1 VPEFEP
7 KIIAFCC
14 RYCAYTAADLAG
26 SMRLQYSPNIRVVEM
41 PCSGTI
47 EHSVLLN
54 TFEKGVDGVYI
65 AGCNLGD
72 CHFLRGNKRAIK
84 KVAAVKRIL
93 EEIGLGSE
101 RLEFFHV
108 PASEGTRFA
117 QVANEM
123 TERVRALG
131 PSPLKGTMGSS
142 PQKEGEL
149 TA

>member
-1 VPEFEP
+1 MPEFEP

-47 EHSVLLN
+47 EHGVLLN

-65 AGCNLGD
+65 AGCNFGD
-72 CHFLRGNKRAIK
+72 CHFLKGNKRAVK
-84 KVAAVKRIL
+84 KVAAVKKIL
-93 EEIGLGSE
+93 DEIGLGGE

-108 PASEGTRFA
+108 PASEGTKFA

-123 TERVRALG
+123 TERIRALG
-131 PSPLKGTMGSS
+131 PSPLRNSAEGAK
-142 PQKEGEL
+142 KEGGL

>member
-1 VPEFEP
+1 MPEFEP
-7 KIIAFCC
+7 KIVAFCC

-47 EHSVLLN
+47 EHGLILS

-72 CHFLRGNKRAIK
+72 CHFLKGNVRAIK
-84 KVAAVKRIL
+84 RVAAVKKIL
-93 EEIGLGSE
+93 DEIGLGGE

-108 PASEGTRFA
+108 PASEGTKFA

-123 TERVRALG
+123 TERIRQLG
-131 PSPLKGTMGSS
+131 PSPLNKNAAGNA
-142 PQKEGEL
+142 QKEGGQ